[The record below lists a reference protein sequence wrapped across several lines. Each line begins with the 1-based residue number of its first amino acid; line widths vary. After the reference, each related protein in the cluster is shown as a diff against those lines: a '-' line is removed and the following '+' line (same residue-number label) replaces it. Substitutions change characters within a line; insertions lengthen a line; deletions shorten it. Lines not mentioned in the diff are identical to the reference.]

1 MSFGYGMT
9 ETSSGVAISVDDDPY
24 AMEICPD
31 DTVTIAEDGEILIAA
46 PTCMMQG
53 YYKWPQYTEEVLRH
67 GILSSGDLGRFDAA
81 GRLHI
86 TGRKKDILVLG
97 DGTKIFLPEYEAEL
111 MKLLGTEEL
120 AVTLREDR
128 PVLVMEGRADKKSI
142 LEKLRP
148 MMEQLPR
155 GRQITDILFTGEP
168 LPRTASGKI
177 KRWELQQK
185 VGTWI

>member
-1 MSFGYGMT
+1 M
-9 ETSSGVAISVDDDPY
+9 
-24 AMEICPD
+24 
-31 DTVTIAEDGEILIAA
+31 
-46 PTCMMQG
+46 
-53 YYKWPQYTEEVLRH
+53 LRH
-67 GILSSGDLGRFDAA
+67 GILSTGDLGRFDQN

-111 MKLLGTEEL
+111 MTRLGSTEL
-120 AVTLREDR
+120 AVALREDR
-128 PVLVMEGRADKKSI
+128 PVLVYDCAEEKKTI
-142 LEKLRP
+142 WEKLRP

-155 GRQITDILFTGEP
+155 GQQLTDIIFATEP

-185 VGTWI
+185 VGTWT